1 VGAKIGAMEF
11 KRLVHVYIQVSRA
24 DDKIK
29 ANCMLACDMFPS
41 LPMTT
46 ALVAHHF

>member
-1 VGAKIGAMEF
+1 MEV
-11 KRLVHVYIQVSRA
+11 KRLVHVYIHVSRA

-29 ANCMLACDMFPS
+29 ANCILACNMFPS
-41 LPMTT
+41 LPITA